1 MGIYVGIKLL
11 IVTAVCVFTT
21 VLTLSLLSSGHVGYM
36 CAVDVIVNSV
46 CVYLV
51 TAYYPDHVYYERFC
65 YLCLLCCPIKYR
77 SNGKKGQIVNPLKQ
91 QQMILTVP
99 SKSSKTSTH
108 LSDNDDIEPLSND
121 DDVQVSDIEIS
132 TKTIS

>member
-51 TAYYPDHVYYERFC
+51 TAYYPDHLYYERLC
-65 YLCLLCCPIKYR
+65 YLCLLFCPVKYR
-77 SNGKKGQIVNPLKQ
+77 SNDKKGQVVNPLKQ
-91 QQMILTVP
+91 QQTVMAIP
-99 SKSSKTSTH
+99 STSSKLSST
-108 LSDNDDIEPLSND
+108 
-121 DDVQVSDIEIS
+121 
-132 TKTIS
+132 